1 MSNTKII
8 SKSPGTMD
16 VEYYEYDSPL
26 DRLLEYHLSS
36 DDYDPKAVE
45 TFQNEIKTYS
55 QDEFE
60 ASLKDR
66 WKEFNPKEFAKKIG
80 PMLDKAVEENQRCN
94 KQVQEAI
101 AKLKETTIGKLYLEE
116 IAKK

>member
-36 DDYDPKAVE
+36 NDYDPKADE
-45 TFQNEIKTYS
+45 ALKNAIQEQRRTFDTY
-55 QDEFE
+55 QEDDF
-60 ASLKDR
+60 KN
-66 WKEFNPKEFAKKIG
+66 FKEFAEKQKKF
-80 PMLDKAVEENQRCN
+80 AE
-94 KQVQEAI
+94 
-101 AKLKETTIGKLYLEE
+101 YLRRRLC
-116 IAKK
+116 